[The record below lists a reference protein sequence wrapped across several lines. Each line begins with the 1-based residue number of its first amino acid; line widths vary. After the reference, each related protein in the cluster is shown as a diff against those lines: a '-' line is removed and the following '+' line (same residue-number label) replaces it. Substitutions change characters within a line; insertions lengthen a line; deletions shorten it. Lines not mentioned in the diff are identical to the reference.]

1 MMELVFLVFL
11 LVLNGIFAMGEIAMV
26 SSRKTRLEDRAKRGN
41 PGAKA
46 ALVLLENPDRL
57 LSTVQVGITSVS
69 TIAGA
74 FGGIAVAND
83 LANFLMRVMS
93 ISAPL
98 ADGVAMVVVVGLI
111 TFLSLVF
118 GELVPKSIALNNP
131 EPVAMMAAPIL
142 VGIATIT
149 HPLIRF
155 LSWITAVVLKLLG
168 ISNQRVSPVS
178 EAEFKLM
185 IEEGVQHGVIER
197 QESEMLKGI
206 FRFDDRK
213 APSMMTHRQHLVWIN
228 VNTPPRMIRAQI
240 LESEYTKFLVCD
252 DQLDTIVGVLLVKDY
267 LRQLD
272 AGKNPDLRQLVVPP
286 LFIPEAMTGLKILEK
301 FRENKCYVGVVISEH
316 GVVEGWITL
325 RDLIESIVGELPDS
339 GDPDVPD
346 FVQREDGSWLVDGA
360 VLLDDLRERFQ
371 LDDID
376 HEDRSY
382 STLGGL
388 MMDQLNKVPRV
399 GDYFVEWGYR
409 FEVVDMDGHRVDKVL
424 LIPMSDQKIELEEK
438 A

>member
-1 MMELVFLVFL
+1 MIEIAILLFL
-11 LVLNGIFAMGEIAMV
+11 LLLNGIFAMGEIAMV
-26 SSRKTRLEDRAKRGN
+26 SSRKTRLEERAKRGN

-46 ALVLLENPDRL
+46 ALMLLAHPERL
-57 LSTVQVGITSVS
+57 LSTVQIGITSIS

-74 FGGIAVAND
+74 FGGIAVAGD
-83 LANFLMRVMS
+83 LAKY
-93 ISAPL
+93 L
-98 ADGVAMVVVVGLI
+98 ALHSVTPGVAEGVSMVIVVGSI

-131 EPVAMMAAPIL
+131 EPVAMVAAPIL

-149 HPLIRF
+149 HPLVRF
-155 LSWITAVVLKLLG
+155 LTWITSVVLRMLG
-168 ISNQRVSPVS
+168 ISNKRIVPVS

-185 IEEGVQHGVIER
+185 IEEGVQHGVIEH

-213 APSMMTHRQHLVWIN
+213 APSLMTHRQHLAWIDIKDS
-228 VNTPPRMIRAQI
+228 PRQIRAQI
-240 LESEYTKFLVCD
+240 LESEYTKFLVCEE
-252 DQLDTIVGVLLVKDY
+252 QLDKIVGVLLVKDY

-272 AGKNPDLRQLVVPP
+272 SGRDPNLRELVSAP
-286 LFIPEAMTGLKILEK
+286 LFIPENMSGLKILEK
-301 FRENKCYVGVVISEH
+301 FREDKRYVGVVVSEH

-339 GDPDVPD
+339 NDPEVPD
-346 FVQREDGSWLVDGA
+346 FVRREDGSWLVDGA
-360 VLLDDLRERFQ
+360 VLLDELQDRLS
-371 LDDID
+371 LDGPDQ
-376 HEDRSY
+376 EDRSY

-388 MMDQLNKVPRV
+388 MMDQLNKVPKE
-399 GDYFVEWGYR
+399 GEYFVEWGYR

-424 LIPMSDQKIELEEK
+424 IIPVADSGIKNKKES
-438 A
+438 